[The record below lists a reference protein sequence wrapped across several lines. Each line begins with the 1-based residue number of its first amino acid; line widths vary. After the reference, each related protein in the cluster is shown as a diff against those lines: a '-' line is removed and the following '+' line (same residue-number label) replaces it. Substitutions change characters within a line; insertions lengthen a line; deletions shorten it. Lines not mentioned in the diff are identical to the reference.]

1 MKFSED
7 NNSENNNI
15 HSYGEGFVQIQD
27 KQVNTSVVISATQ
40 LISDW
45 EPNTFAELKA
55 EHCEILFS
63 TQADVIILGTGK
75 HQCFPERD
83 ILRLFAQ
90 QQIGVEVMDTAS
102 ACRTFNILLS
112 EDRNVVAALFMI
124 EAH

>member
-15 HSYGEGFVQIQD
+15 RNYGKGFIQIKE
-27 KQVNTSVVISATQ
+27 KQVNTSVVIGAQ
-40 LISDW
+40 RLISDW
-45 EPNTFAELKA
+45 EPNTFADLKA
-55 EHCEILFS
+55 EHCEILFIHKP
-63 TQADVIILGTGK
+63 DVIILGTGK
-75 HQCFPERD
+75 RQCFPERD

-124 EAH
+124 

>member
-7 NNSENNNI
+7 NNAESNYI
-15 HSYGEGFVQIQD
+15 SHYGTGFIQIQN
-27 KQVNTSVVISATQ
+27 KQVNTSVVISRTA
-40 LISDW
+40 LISNW
-45 EPNTFAELKA
+45 EPNLFSELKTA
-55 EHCEILFS
+55 HCEILFAS
-63 TQADVIILGTGK
+63 KPNVIILGTGK
-75 HQCFPERD
+75 QQHFPKRD

-124 EAH
+124 

>member
-7 NNSENNNI
+7 NNAENNNI
-15 HSYGEGFVQIQD
+15 HSYGEGFIQIKE
-27 KQVNTSVVISATQ
+27 KQVNTSVVIGAKH
-40 LISDW
+40 LIANW

-55 EHCEILFS
+55 EHCKILFS
-63 TQADVIILGTGK
+63 SQPDVIILGTGK
-75 HQCFPERD
+75 RQCFPQRD

-124 EAH
+124 EAN